1 MNGFFH
7 AAIQIL
13 MASCEKEWIK
23 KRKLQNEERHKPFI
37 STKET
42 EAGRAWASLGNLVR
56 LYLTIKI
63 KTRAGDIG
71 QLLSSCLGSPSGGM
85 GPRPPHRLASKLLH
99 FCFYSFALVQ
109 FFLEFYVL
117 SSWPAE
123 ARALYSNLSHLSPSP
138 QFRICCFLK
147 SLPSLTHTLLT
158 AGARQ

>member
-1 MNGFFH
+1 MPVIPATSEAKVGGS
-7 AAIQIL
+7 Q
-13 MASCEKEWIK
+13 
-23 KRKLQNEERHKPFI
+23 
-37 STKET
+37 TKGVTGLKT
-42 EAGRAWASLGNLVR
+42 EFNVCLGNLVR

-109 FFLEFYVL
+109 FSLEFYVL